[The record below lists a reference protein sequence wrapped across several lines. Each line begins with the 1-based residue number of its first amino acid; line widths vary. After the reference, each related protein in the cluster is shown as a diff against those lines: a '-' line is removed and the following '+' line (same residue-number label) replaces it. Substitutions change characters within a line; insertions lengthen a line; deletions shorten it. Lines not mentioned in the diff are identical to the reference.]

1 MLVPTVVHKWLMD
14 GKRLAT
20 ALAFMIAPI
29 SFLAAQEKG
38 GPGTQADLEA
48 IKAELRSQDDRINRL
63 SAEVNRLAD
72 ILKEKGMVVEKGNA
86 AAPKASPIPKAS
98 PANPSATVPGT
109 VGVDNPSPTAMGG
122 VRTHV
127 VAKGETLTQIAKQY
141 GVTVDDIE
149 QLNKIQDAKKL
160 QIGQTLKIP
169 GSGSPTPSEQGSP

>member
-1 MLVPTVVHKWLMD
+1 MLVPAVVHKWAMD

-20 ALAFMIAPI
+20 ALAFLLAPI
-29 SFLAAQEKG
+29 SFLGAQERVG
-38 GPGTQADLEA
+38 SSAGEIET

-63 SAEVNRLAD
+63 SAEVNRLVE
-72 ILKEKGMVVEKGNA
+72 LLREKGIAVDKTNA
-86 AAPKASPIPKAS
+86 STPKAS
-98 PANPSATVPGT
+98 PAPKAAPASPSATVPGT

-169 GSGSPTPSEQGSP
+169 GSGSSASPSPNE

>member
-1 MLVPTVVHKWLMD
+1 MD

-20 ALAFMIAPI
+20 ALAFVLAPI

-38 GPGTQADLEA
+38 GLSTGELEA

-63 SAEVNRLAD
+63 SAEVNRLTE
-72 ILKEKGMVVEKGNA
+72 LLREKGIAVDKGNA
-86 AAPKASPIPKAS
+86 SAPKASAVPKAS
-98 PANPSATVPGT
+98 AANPSATVPGT

-169 GSGSPTPSEQGSP
+169 GSGSPTASPSE

>member
-1 MLVPTVVHKWLMD
+1 MLVPAVVHKWAMD

-20 ALAFMIAPI
+20 ALAFLLAPI
-29 SFLAAQEKG
+29 SFLVAQERG
-38 GPGTQADLEA
+38 GQSTELEA

-63 SAEVNRLAD
+63 SAEVNRLVE
-72 ILKEKGMVVEKGNA
+72 LLREKGIPVEKTNA
-86 AAPKASPIPKAS
+86 STPKAS
-98 PANPSATVPGT
+98 PAPKAAPASPSATVPGT

-169 GSGSPTPSEQGSP
+169 GSGSSASPSPNE

>member
-1 MLVPTVVHKWLMD
+1 MD

-20 ALAFMIAPI
+20 AIAFTMVPI

-38 GPGTQADLEA
+38 GPSTQGDLEA

-63 SAEVNRLAD
+63 SSEVGRLVEA
-72 ILKEKGMVVEKGNA
+72 LKEKGIVIERAAG
-86 AAPKASPIPKAS
+86 AAPKASPV
-98 PANPSATVPGT
+98 PSATPAATTAGT
-109 VGVDNPSPTAMGG
+109 VGVDNPSPTAVGG
-122 VRTHV
+122 TRSHV
-127 VAKGETLTQIAKQY
+127 VAKGETLIQIAKQY

-169 GSGSPTPSEQGSP
+169 GSPANSPEARSNDQ

>member
-1 MLVPTVVHKWLMD
+1 MD

-20 ALAFMIAPI
+20 AVALIMAPI
-29 SFLAAQEKG
+29 SFVAAQEKD
-38 GPGTQADLEA
+38 GPLTQGDLEA

-63 SAEVNRLAD
+63 SAQVSRLVEV
-72 ILKEKGMVVEKGNA
+72 LKEKGITVEKA
-86 AAPKASPIPKAS
+86 TAPAPKASPTS
-98 PANPSATVPGT
+98 PATPTATVPGT
-109 VGVDNPSPTAMGG
+109 VGVDNPSPTAVGG
-122 VRTHV
+122 TRTHV

-169 GSGSPTPSEQGSP
+169 GSATPSPSPSQ

>member
-1 MLVPTVVHKWLMD
+1 MD

-20 ALAFMIAPI
+20 AVAFMMAPI
-29 SFLAAQEKG
+29 SFVAAQEKG
-38 GPGTQADLEA
+38 GPSNQGDLEA

-63 SAEVNRLAD
+63 SAEVTRLAD
-72 ILKEKGMVVEKGNA
+72 ALKDKGIVVEKSAA
-86 AAPKASPIPKAS
+86 AAPKASPDS
-98 PANPSATVPGT
+98 PSATVPGT
-109 VGVDNPSPTAMGG
+109 VGVDNPSPTAVGG

-149 QLNKIQDAKKL
+149 QLNKITDAKKL

-169 GSGSPTPSEQGSP
+169 GSGSSASPSEQSSP

>member
-1 MLVPTVVHKWLMD
+1 MD

-20 ALAFMIAPI
+20 ALAFLLAPI

-38 GPGTQADLEA
+38 APSTGELEA

-63 SAEVNRLAD
+63 SAEVNRLVE
-72 ILKEKGMVVEKGNA
+72 LLREKGMAVDKANA
-86 AAPKASPIPKAS
+86 ATPKASAAPKAA

-109 VGVDNPSPTAMGG
+109 VGVDNASPTAMGG

-169 GSGSPTPSEQGSP
+169 GSGSPTASPSEQD